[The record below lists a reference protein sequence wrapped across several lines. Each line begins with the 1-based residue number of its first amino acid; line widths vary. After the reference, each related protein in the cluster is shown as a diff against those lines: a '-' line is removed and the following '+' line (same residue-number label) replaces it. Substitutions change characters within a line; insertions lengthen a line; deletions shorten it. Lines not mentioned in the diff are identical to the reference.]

1 MTTPTNSKELSGDQT
16 LEADP
21 RERVAA
27 FQSMLC
33 NACQIQNA
41 GICVKDSGECPVDTV
56 GRAYQR
62 AS

>member
-1 MTTPTNSKELSGDQT
+1 MTTPINNKILNLDEM
-16 LEADP
+16 LEADS

-27 FQSMLC
+27 FQNMLC

-41 GICVKDSGECPVDTV
+41 GQCIKDDGECPVDTV
-56 GRAYQR
+56 GRAYKR